1 MKKAV
6 IIHTTPVTI
15 PSIRKLITER
25 TQDVEIIN
33 FLDDSML
40 PEINRA
46 RGLTQGVKFRLSTM
60 LAMAATTGA
69 DGILCACSSIG
80 ELIEEGRELVP
91 IPAMRI
97 DEPMAEAAAAY
108 SKIGIAAT
116 LHSTILPTTR
126 LIEKKAAEQ
135 GRTPSIQTRVME
147 EAGILLLEGREEEY
161 DNLAALELTK
171 LSKENEIVVLAQ
183 ASMARALRRLPE
195 DMRDKFL
202 TSPASGV
209 ERFLT
214 RGLGL

>member
-6 IIHTTPVTI
+6 IIHTTLVTI
-15 PSIRKLITER
+15 PTIKKLITER
-25 TQDVEIIN
+25 TKDVEIIN
-33 FLDDSML
+33 LLDDSIL

-46 RGLTQGVKFRLSTM
+46 KGLTQGVRYRVSTM

-80 ELIEEGRELVP
+80 ELVP

-126 LIEKKAAEQ
+126 LIEKKAAER
-135 GRTPSIQTRVME
+135 GRSPAIHTRVIE
-147 EAGILLLEGREEEY
+147 EAGSLLAEGREEEY
-161 DNLAALELTK
+161 DNLAASELTK

-183 ASMARALRRLPE
+183 ASMARALRKLPE

-202 TSPASGV
+202 TSPVSGV
-209 ERFLT
+209 ERFLS